1 MDDEEYIPVEPKYYN
16 YTAKN
21 ELLLYLSD
29 DVTTYN
35 KVYMCAYKVN
45 TEAKLPFSIEKS
57 IKSAKLSW
65 SEDEERAEELQDEN
79 KGDFSNVYVYTAN
92 DKNRGSEY
100 IFKTWLEEHTY
111 WIELEEDETVIFSQ
125 DYSQNEKRYYDQD
138 CENILGFSF

>member
-1 MDDEEYIPVEPKYYN
+1 M
-16 YTAKN
+16 KN
-21 ELLLYLSD
+21 LQSYERFLS
-29 DVTTYN
+29 
-35 KVYMCAYKVN
+35 
-45 TEAKLPFSIEKS
+45 EAKLPFSIEKS